1 MEIIRAN
8 RLDVVAKDCSYDEL
22 TISEGRIKAIKRL
35 GKESPAEPY
44 LLPGLVD
51 AHVHIESSMLVP
63 DEFAAAAL
71 RHGVV
76 ASVSDPHEIANV
88 LGMSG
93 IGYMHDRAKLT
104 PFSIC
109 FGAPSCVP
117 ATSFETSGATLTAN
131 DIRNMLESGDSHY
144 LSEVMNFPGV
154 LNEQSDVMAKIAVAQ
169 EQGVPID
176 GHAPGLL
183 GEQARRYAAA
193 GVTTDHECTTLQEA
207 VDKIRAG
214 MSILIREGSAAKD
227 FDVLHPLISS
237 LPDRVMLCS
246 DDKHPDDLL
255 KGHIDDLVR
264 RALKHGHNVYDV
276 LRSATLNPVRHYNL
290 DLGLLQPGDRFDAV
304 LVDQPDSFN
313 IQKVWLKG
321 ELVSQNNE
329 CLLPHQSVNS
339 LNHFEA
345 KALLPEDLRLVHPHS
360 RCRVIVALDGQ
371 LWTKQIT
378 ATMPEQDGCIQSNPD
393 DDILFLAVVN
403 RYQCAPPAVALV
415 KGFGIKGASGQGGAI
430 ASSVAH
436 DSHNVVAVGSSPEWL
451 AKAIN
456 QVISMKGGL
465 AAVDTLSLETLPL
478 PVAGLMSDQPVQ
490 VVGPAYEQ
498 LNRKA
503 HEMGSQLRSP
513 FMTLSFMSL
522 LVIPE
527 LKLSDKGLFDGNRFE
542 FCELGEPVTDQTHD

>member
-22 TISEGRIKAIKRL
+22 TISEGRITAIKKL

-104 PFSIC
+104 PFNIC

-131 DIRNMLESGDSHY
+131 DIRDMLESGDSHY

-154 LNEQSDVMAKIAVAQ
+154 LNEQSDVMAKIAVAH

-207 VDKIRAG
+207 EDKIRAG

-227 FDVLHPLISS
+227 FDVLHPLISTH
-237 LPDRVMLCS
+237 PDRVMLCS

-264 RALKHGHNVYDV
+264 RALEHGHNIYDV

-313 IQKVWLKG
+313 IKKVWLKG

-329 CLLPHQSVNS
+329 CLLPHQSVKS

-360 RCRVIVALDGQ
+360 RCRVIVVLDGQ
-371 LWTKQIT
+371 LWTKQIM
-378 ATMPEQDGCIQSNPD
+378 ANMPERDGCIQSDPD
-393 DDILFLAVVN
+393 NDILFLAVVN

-415 KGFGIKGASGQGGAI
+415 KGFGIKGVSGQGGAI

-436 DSHNVVAVGSSPEWL
+436 DSHNIVAVGSSPEWL

-465 AAVDTLSLETLPL
+465 AAVDELSLETLPL

-503 HEMGSQLRSP
+503 HEMRSQLRSP

-542 FCELGEPVTDQTHD
+542 FCELGEPVTDQAHD